1 MQCPSCQFENMPG
14 SSHCAR
20 CAASLSLGS
29 ADIDINPPRA
39 SAIERRLPV
48 RSLASARRG
57 LGSSRSLLGSV
68 FGLSR
73 PQTSFHGS
81 WWEYLLLVVP
91 GLHQLWH
98 GESSRGKLFFGGF
111 AIIALVTIIFAGTGP
126 GSMLLG
132 ILFAWHVVATVD
144 VIARNFVTPSD
155 RIRLTVIVA
164 IGLAVGFY
172 LPSGWLLQRLATPVS
187 IALPMRD
194 FNAGDVVWYSQSAD
208 LTAGDLVLYEV
219 PMTRASLRNVN
230 LYNTVYQIEGDRINR
245 LVAVAGQT
253 VRIDG
258 SGTLLVDGQPSPWQ
272 PSAGCILPVE
282 RDILVRPKY
291 VFILPENLL
300 PGRALQLKPEIA
312 LSLAMIHRDRVRG
325 PLLGRT
331 FPPSRARIY

>member
-14 SSHCAR
+14 SNHCAR
-20 CAASLSLGS
+20 CAASLSLAS

-57 LGSSRSLLGSV
+57 LASGRGLLGSV

-73 PQTSFHGS
+73 PEASFRGS
-81 WWEYLLLVVP
+81 LGEYLLLVVP
-91 GLHQLWH
+91 GLHQLRH
-98 GESSRGKLFFGGF
+98 GEASRGKLFLGGF
-111 AIIALVTIIFAGTGP
+111 AIIAVVAIVFAGTGP

-155 RIRLTVIVA
+155 RLRLTAIVA
-164 IGLAVGFY
+164 IGLAVAVY
-172 LPSGWLLQRLATPVS
+172 LPAGWLLQRLATPVN

-194 FNAGDVVWYSQSAD
+194 FNAGDVVWYSQSAN

-219 PMTRASLRNVN
+219 PMTRANIRGVT
-230 LYNTVYQIEGDRINR
+230 LYPTVYQIEGDRINR

-253 VRIDG
+253 VRIDK

-272 PSAGCILPVE
+272 PSAECILPVE
-282 RDILVRPKY
+282 KDILVRPEH

-300 PGRALQLKPEIA
+300 PGRALQLKPETV
-312 LSLAMIHRDRVRG
+312 LSLAMVARHRVRG

-331 FPPSRARIY
+331 FPPSRARLY